1 VTILAPYEQVT
12 PDDHPDVLTGDAP
25 EPMMLFNLQNDPSEQ
40 HNVAPKHPAVVER
53 LRALFDKMAAQV
65 PPPQPRGKGE

>member
-1 VTILAPYEQVT
+1 
-12 PDDHPDVLTGDAP
+12 
-25 EPMMLFNLQNDPSEQ
+25 MLFNLQSDPSEQ
-40 HNVAPKHPAVVER
+40 HNGAPNHPEVVER